1 MIYYD
6 FYLII
11 RLCDFEGF
19 EKDMSIWSLRKAKE
33 FASLRKG

>member
-11 RLCDFEGF
+11 RLFDFEGS
-19 EKDMSIWSLRKAKE
+19 EKDMSIWSRSKPKE